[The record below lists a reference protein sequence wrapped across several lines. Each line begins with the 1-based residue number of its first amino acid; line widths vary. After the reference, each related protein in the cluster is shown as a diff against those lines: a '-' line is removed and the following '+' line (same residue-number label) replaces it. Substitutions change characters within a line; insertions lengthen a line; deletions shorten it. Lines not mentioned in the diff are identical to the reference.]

1 MQCYMMF
8 FEAKDQKEEA
18 YDSQQQ
24 YLNDDTGGD
33 GADDYLNSD
42 DDDIVVEGKINYS
55 ESFLAVNAIPK
66 DSTEVDMMDT
76 ILQDRE
82 NREISSQR
90 MSNPLIV
97 PVPSET
103 SGEESKDVVD
113 PVDARVII
121 EFHRDKKP
129 VNLNE
134 EFLLA
139 KAWPQLVSVM

>member
-1 MQCYMMF
+1 MMF
-8 FEAKDQKEEA
+8 FEAMDQKEEA

-42 DDDIVVEGKINYS
+42 DDDIVVEDKTNYS

-66 DSTEVDMMDT
+66 DSTEVDMIDT

-82 NREISSQR
+82 NRESSSQR
-90 MSNPLIV
+90 MSDPLIE
-97 PVPSET
+97 PVPSGT

-121 EFHRDKKP
+121 PFRRDKKP